1 MAELE
6 VAKHTK
12 KVWQAATS
20 TKHGA
25 WHKARELLL
34 EMAVIV
40 FAVSIS
46 IWFHSMG
53 EHRHEQAQVKA
64 FLLGL
69 KEDLAVDLKQ
79 IAFARNAY
87 QEYDAN
93 FAVLAKLDPDAPPP
107 SDFDTRYILAGSNVS
122 FNPMLSRYQGFQSS
136 GKLTNIEDPK
146 LLGNIVGLYQFV
158 LPMFRTSEGG
168 WRNKHDKLRDYLELD
183 FDLATGADRRY
194 PHLTAPMG
202 KRLLQR
208 ASASPQLYERMDTY
222 ASEAKSIIAAIDA
235 AYPGK

>member
-20 TKHGA
+20 TRHGA

-79 IAFARNAY
+79 LTIAKHEY
-87 QEYDAN
+87 QGFDAN
-93 FAVLAKLDPDAPPP
+93 FSVLAKLDPAAPPP
-107 SDFDTRYILAGSNVS
+107 ADFDKRYVLAGANMS

-136 GKLTNIEDPK
+136 GRLTNIENPE
-146 LLGNIVGLYQFV
+146 LLNRIVNLYQFV
-158 LPMFRTSEGG
+158 LPTVRTSEGG
-168 WRNKHDKLRDYLELD
+168 WRTRHDKLRDYLELD
-183 FDLATGADRRY
+183 YDLVTGADLRY
-194 PHLTAPMG
+194 QRITTPMG
-202 KRLLQR
+202 KRLLER
-208 ASASPQLYERMDTY
+208 SVAFPQLYQRFDNY
-222 ASEAKSIIAAIDA
+222 AGEAAAIIKAIDA
-235 AYPGK
+235 AYPAN